1 MAVTRRRVAL
11 RAESKKEREQA
22 VAATGP
28 SGATFMLEFERLYRA
43 LAEVA
48 FEEHCTLLLY
58 MLLHLNL
65 NVRAFILARPDVENL
80 VLLCTFYS

>member
-1 MAVTRRRVAL
+1 MNINTLHACD
-11 RAESKKEREQA
+11 AESKKEREQSA
-22 VAATGP
+22 AVVAAAGA

-65 NVRAFILARPDVENL
+65 NVRSYILTRPDVENL
-80 VLLCTFYS
+80 VCKQ